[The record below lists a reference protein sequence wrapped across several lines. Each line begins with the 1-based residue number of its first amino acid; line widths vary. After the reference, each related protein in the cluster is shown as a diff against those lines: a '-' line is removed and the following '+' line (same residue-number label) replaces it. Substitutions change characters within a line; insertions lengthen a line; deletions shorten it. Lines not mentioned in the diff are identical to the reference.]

1 MNWKELLRSTWV
13 FDIARKLRTPMHYK
27 RWLRANC
34 PHPPPGF
41 VKHRILQEYAKRFP
55 CDVFVETGTFR
66 GNTVSAMS
74 RYFGEIH
81 SIELNPVL
89 ASRAQRIFKSDPHI
103 TIHQGDSSVILKD
116 VLQQI
121 GKKSVMFWL
130 DGHYYA
136 GVDKL
141 VEDESPII
149 GELEAIR
156 QSGVDPVVV
165 LVDDVREFDGT
176 RGYLSIDGLKAE
188 LDGLAKGRQFYHLDD
203 IFRWHL

>member
-1 MNWKELLRSTWV
+1 MNLKELLRSTWV
-13 FDIARKLRTPMHYK
+13 FDIARKWRTPIHYR

-41 VKHRILQEYAKRFP
+41 VKHIILQEYARRFP

-74 RYFGEIH
+74 EYFGEIH
-81 SIELNPVL
+81 SIELDPVL
-89 ASRAQRIFKSDPHI
+89 ASRARRIFNSDPHI
-103 TIHQGDSSVILKD
+103 TIHEGDSSVILKD
-116 VLQQI
+116 VLEQI
-121 GKKSVMFWL
+121 GEKSVMFWL

-136 GVDKL
+136 GVERL
-141 VEDESPII
+141 VEDESPIV

-156 QSGVDPVVV
+156 NSKVDPAVV
-165 LVDDVREFDGT
+165 LVDDVREFDGS
-176 RGYLSIDGLKAE
+176 RGYLTIDELKAQ
-188 LDGLAKGRQFYHLDD
+188 LDGLADGRQFYHLDD